1 MEGRT
6 RPGTA
11 DGVAW
16 RTTRRHG
23 PLPHTADVGLEAVAP
38 DPRALFEE
46 AATALAELTA
56 ELAPGAEVS
65 TWEDVT
71 LEGGDLADLAYAWL
85 NELIALIDIRRA
97 GIVAVS
103 VDRFDSGE
111 ADGAWGLHARV
122 GLRRYAE
129 GGVRPRSQA
138 KAATYHGL
146 AVERG
151 PDGWTLRAYLDV

>member
-1 MEGRT
+1 MEGRA

-11 DGVAW
+11 DWAAS
-16 RTTRRHG
+16 RATRRHG
-23 PLPHTADVGLEAVAP
+23 PLPHTADVGIEAVAP

-46 AATALAELTA
+46 AAAALAELTA
-56 ELAPGAEVS
+56 DPAPGAEV
-65 TWEDVT
+65 TAWEGVA
-71 LEGGDLADLAYAWL
+71 LEGRDLAGLAYAWL
-85 NELIALIDIRRA
+85 NELIALIDIERA

-103 VDRFDSGE
+103 VDRLERVEPDL
-111 ADGAWGLHARV
+111 AWGLHARV

-129 GGVRPRSQA
+129 GGVQPRSQA

>member
-1 MEGRT
+1 
-6 RPGTA
+6 
-11 DGVAW
+11 
-16 RTTRRHG
+16 
-23 PLPHTADVGLEAVAP
+23 
-38 DPRALFEE
+38 LFEE
-46 AATALAELTA
+46 TATALAELTA

-71 LEGGDLADLAYAWL
+71 VEGHDLAGLAYAWL
-85 NELIALIDIRRA
+85 NELIALMDIHRA

-103 VDRFDSGE
+103 VDRLERVEPDL
-111 ADGAWGLHARV
+111 AWGLHARV
-122 GLRRYAE
+122 GLRPYAE

>member
-1 MEGRT
+1 MEGHA

-11 DGVAW
+11 DGAAS
-16 RTTRRHG
+16 RATRRHG

-56 ELAPGAEVS
+56 DPAPGAEVS
-65 TWEDVT
+65 IWEVIT
-71 LEGGDLADLAYAWL
+71 VEGRDLAGLAYAWL
-85 NELIALIDIRRA
+85 NELIALIDIHRA

-103 VDRFDSGE
+103 VDRLDSVGP
-111 ADGAWGLHARV
+111 DCTWGLHARV

-129 GGVRPRSQA
+129 GGVQPCSQA

-151 PDGWTLRAYLDV
+151 RDGWTLRAYVDV